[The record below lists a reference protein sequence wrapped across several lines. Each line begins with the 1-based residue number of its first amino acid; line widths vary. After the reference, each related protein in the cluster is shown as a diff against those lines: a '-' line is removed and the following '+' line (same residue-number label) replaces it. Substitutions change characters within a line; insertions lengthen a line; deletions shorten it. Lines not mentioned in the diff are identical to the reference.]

1 MSGAARKGLKRHGL
15 RSYIITGPK
24 FSFIIRRARPGKFL
38 VRKEEYEAMPW
49 ADFAIMF
56 HTLRDARAWAEKNLW
71 PFPAKYKKRVR
82 RSRNKSD
89 PQAIMLAGKL
99 IAEERIKHGQ

>member
-38 VRKEEYEAMPW
+38 VRKEEFEALPW
-49 ADFAIMF
+49 SDFAIMF
-56 HTLRDARAWAEKNLW
+56 HTLRDARAWAETNLW
-71 PFPAKYKKRVR
+71 PFPAKHRKRIR
-82 RSRNKSD
+82 RSRFKSH
-89 PQAIMLAGKL
+89 PEAVLLAAKL
-99 IAEERIKHGQ
+99 IAAERVKNQ